1 MMRILKK
8 NLLLVLLMICPTFL
22 LAQQVNTLY
31 FMENL
36 PSRNMYN
43 PAFQP
48 INDIYVSLPIIGY
61 MQMSVGNNSV
71 ALKDL
76 MYKKDDGFVTSLYDI
91 ETKQKLYNKIL
102 PTFLM
107 NANLQVNLLTIGFRK
122 NSSFWTFSVNEKIDA
137 SFTVPKDAFKLGLF
151 GVDDLPDATLH
162 QTYSVSPVNYNLS
175 GLKVNMTAYTE
186 FGLGCARD
194 INDAWSVGAKVK
206 FLYGNMNISNVNQFT
221 NLTWAPHQITV
232 NSIGSINTSVPFP
245 VAFAPTLLPVSVD
258 TAKMSNPMSYL
269 PPTGLGGGLDLGVDY
284 WATNELSFSLAA
296 IDLGFISW
304 NKANSVNYD
313 ATYMYD
319 GVNQQGVDK
328 GVVSLLSTVNQSTLS
343 DSLLAGLKSNQKIS
357 NKSYTT
363 FTTAKLNAGVEYKM
377 FNNYL
382 SLGLLSRTY
391 FGNINVSEEIT
402 ASANYRPLD
411 WFNASLSYSFFNGNF
426 SNIGFGVGLQTWIFH
441 WFLAA
446 DYIPTYLYKMGG
458 LPIIP
463 AGTGTFNLALG
474 MNLVFNYPSAES
486 IAAKN
491 KQKMDD
497 RFGCPSCDDRIPS
510 KNIKKRSK
518 AYSKKQEIPTYS
530 RKTEP
535 IVGPMYGR

>member
-1 MMRILKK
+1 MMRIIRKK
-8 NLLLVLLMICPTFL
+8 LLLAFLMVCPAFL

-48 INDIYVSLPIIGY
+48 INDIYVSLPVIGY
-61 MQMSVGNNSV
+61 MQLSVGNNSV

-76 MYKKDDGFVTSLYDI
+76 MYKKDDAFVTSLYD
-91 ETKQKLYNKIL
+91 EQTKFALYNKIL

-107 NANLQVNLLTIGFRK
+107 NANLQVNLLTFGFRK
-122 NSSFWTFSVNEKIDA
+122 NSSFWTFSINEKVDA
-137 SFTVPKDAFKLGLF
+137 SVTIPKDFFKIGLI
-151 GVDDLPDATLH
+151 GVD
-162 QTYSVSPVNYNLS
+162 SVSSIGQRSYSISTHSYDLS

-186 FGLGCARD
+186 FGLGCAKD

-206 FLYGNMNISNVNQFT
+206 FLYGNMNVSNVNNQT
-221 NLTWAPHQITV
+221 RVLWGPHQITG
-232 NSIGSINTSVPFP
+232 NSVGAINTSLPFP
-245 VAFAPTLLPVSVD
+245 ITFSPTLLPVTAD
-258 TAKMSNPMSYL
+258 TAKMTNPMSYL
-269 PPTGLGGGLDLGVDY
+269 PPTGLGAGLDLGVDF
-284 WATNELSFSLAA
+284 WATNDLSFSLAV
-296 IDLGFISW
+296 IDLGFLSW
-304 NKANSVNYD
+304 NKANSVVYD
-313 ATYMYD
+313 ATYSYD
-319 GVNQQGVDK
+319 GVTQQGVDK
-328 GVVSLLSTVNQSTLS
+328 GVLSLLNTMNQTTFT
-343 DSLLAGLKSNQKIS
+343 DSLLAGLKSNQTIS

-377 FNNYL
+377 FGNNL
-382 SLGLLSRTY
+382 SVGLLSRTY

-402 ASANYRPLD
+402 ASANYRPRD

-446 DYIPTYLYKMGG
+446 DYIPTYLYKLGG
-458 LPIIP
+458 LPIVP

-518 AYSKKQEIPTYS
+518 AYSKKQEIPTYN